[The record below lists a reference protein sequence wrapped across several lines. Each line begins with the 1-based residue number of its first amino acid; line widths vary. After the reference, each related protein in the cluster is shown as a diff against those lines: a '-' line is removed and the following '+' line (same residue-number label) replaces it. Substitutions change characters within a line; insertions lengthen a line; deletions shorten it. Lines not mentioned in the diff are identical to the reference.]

1 MVDFTKLSNEELDK
15 ILAKGSQATTA
26 PASESTFDFSSVPTR
41 DLRKIEAKGH
51 EIGALE
57 SFGRGLIS
65 PFLLGYAPE
74 AIAGFKSAI
83 GPEKFS
89 EEVEKQKIAQEAA
102 WENHPYASS
111 AGFVGGMVPALYSAR
126 AAAPVAQ
133 AGLAAKIG
141 HTVLTSPNIASAA
154 GRLLQNVPVIRGL
167 GTTLEKPIV
176 QGAIYGA
183 SQGDTAQERLME
195 AGIGAAGAKVG
206 EKIIPPIISAVSP
219 VSSAVMNTLS
229 KYITGNPSKSKI
241 AADIAAK
248 HDIYLPAAVD
258 AGAISSMIAKPDIGR
273 NIANASAKTLDDI
286 SGKFASL
293 ASTPT
298 GATPESAGLAIKNS
312 FSDWLRAGSKQE
324 LDAIY
329 QPVNS
334 ILNDQS
340 RHYPVNLFKYRIK
353 VENELGNIA
362 NVSPMFSEVNK
373 ALQYAAKNGLTIDE
387 TRRLRQIV
395 SDAINFNKINPT
407 SGVDEKVLRNIRNFL
422 TQDMLDMSGK
432 IGGQTA
438 MNAVAAA
445 DRAAQKSV
453 YSVQEQLAKVIGS
466 GLSSDSKSA
475 SSVYNNLARMARYKT
490 SDVATLD
497 KIKKVVDPK
506 AWEEFSKAYI
516 NTNIIPQNKFLFEN
530 YNAAYKSAAP
540 KALDVIFGPSGSS
553 PERIFMDDIFKF
565 SNMVGPKIDQFARQS
580 SGSSALGTAAVVA
593 PIAEAAIMSG
603 IPAKSIAALGFSA
616 ATSAALSRDIAK
628 ALPPPN
634 VRQNIFDNL
643 KKNSTAGTMWFNL
656 LNSMADQSFGKS
668 PAKIAQFNENVRIL
682 GGMLGA
688 DLGVTFKEE
697 ELKALLLIGGFLSSK
712 LGFGNPSG
720 QASGG
725 RVARASGGRI
735 VHEDAAE
742 KLIRAA
748 EIAKKSIGKQTET
761 ILEKPD
767 EHVVQALAVANRH
780 I

>member
-1 MVDFTKLSNEELDK
+1 MVDLTKFSDEQLER
-15 ILAKGSQATTA
+15 IAKGGTADSPSQSQSAQNN
-26 PASESTFDFSSVPTR
+26 FSSIPSSE
-41 DLRKIEAKGH
+41 LRKIAAKDS

-65 PFLLGYAPE
+65 PILLGYAPE

-102 WENHPYASS
+102 WEKHPYAYG
-111 AGFVGGMVPALYSAR
+111 AGFAGGMVPALFSAR
-126 AAAPVAQ
+126 AAPSVAQ

-183 SQGDTAQERLME
+183 SQGDTAEERLKE
-195 AGIGAAGAKVG
+195 AGIGAVGAKVG
-206 EKIIPPIISAVSP
+206 EKILPPVISAASAIP
-219 VSSAVMNTLS
+219 SAVMNTVS
-229 KYITGNPSKSKI
+229 KYITGNPAKSKI
-241 AADIAAK
+241 AADLAAK
-248 HDIYLPAAVD
+248 HDIYLPAVVD
-258 AGAISSMIAKPDIGR
+258 AGPISSMIARPDIGR
-273 NIANASAKTLDDI
+273 NIANASAKTLDDVG
-286 SGKFASL
+286 GKFASL

-312 FSDWLRAGSKQE
+312 FSDWLKTGSKQE

-445 DRAAQKSV
+445 DKAAQKSV
-453 YSVQEQLAKVIGS
+453 YSVQEQLAKIIGS

-490 SDVATLD
+490 SDVATLE

-516 NTNIIPQNKFLFEN
+516 NTNIIPQNRFSFGN
-530 YNAAYKSAAP
+530 YQSAYKTTAP
-540 KALDVIFGPSGSS
+540 KAFDVMYGTSGSS
-553 PERIFMDDIFKF
+553 PERIYLDDVFKF
-565 SNMVGPKIDQFARQS
+565 SNLVGPKIDQYAKRAV
-580 SGSSALGTAAVVA
+580 GDEAWGTAAA
-593 PIAEAAIMSG
+593 LTPIFEAAVMG
-603 IPAKSIAALGFSA
+603 GLPLKSIAALG
-616 ATSAALSRDIAK
+616 TSAIASGRLSRDIAQ

-634 VRQNIFDNL
+634 VRQNIFNYL
-643 KKNSTAGTMWFNL
+643 KNNSQAGGMWFNL
-656 LNSMADQSFGKS
+656 LNNMADQSFGKS
-668 PAKIAQFNENVRIL
+668 RAKMAQFDTNLRTL
-682 GGMLGA
+682 SGMIGS
-688 DLGVTFKEE
+688 DLGIKLEE
-697 ELKALLLIGGFLSSK
+697 PALRALLMASGAVVSRTGL
-712 LGFGNPSG
+712 GNPSG